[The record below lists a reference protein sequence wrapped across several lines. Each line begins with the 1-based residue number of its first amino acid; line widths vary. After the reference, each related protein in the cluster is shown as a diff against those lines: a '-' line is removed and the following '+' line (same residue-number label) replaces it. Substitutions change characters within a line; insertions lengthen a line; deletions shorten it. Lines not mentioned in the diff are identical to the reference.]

1 MIFHKNF
8 IAQTPTKS
16 SHGRNELHLVRRVG
30 TSIKWYI
37 KVKESLVLRM
47 LETPF
52 YVLWIYCPLLLF
64 FLSFSFFF
72 FLTQQALLSRQA
84 TCTGLPVNI
93 RLPATSVIGGLV
105 PFFQH
110 IILKHIHLEILNCFL
125 EPNQKISGEFN

>member
-47 LETPF
+47 LETSF

-72 FLTQQALLSRQA
+72 FLTQQALLSR
-84 TCTGLPVNI
+84 
-93 RLPATSVIGGLV
+93 
-105 PFFQH
+105 
-110 IILKHIHLEILNCFL
+110 
-125 EPNQKISGEFN
+125 